1 VSHEPPSAR
10 LHYASP
16 ESDAD
21 VLYATR
27 FLAPDPLLFLQQ
39 GGRRLMLVNDL
50 ELGRA
55 QRVAYVH
62 SVLPWSV
69 YARDIERRG
78 WRATPARVI
87 HRVLAERGIRRV
99 QVPGSFSLALAR
111 ELSRRGIRIS
121 TETGQFWPQREI
133 KRADEVRSIAAALR
147 AAEAGI
153 EAGITALRACRI
165 GRDGFLRHGGR
176 RFTAEELR
184 AVVNTAVLARG
195 AVPAHTICACGD
207 QAVDPHEAGH
217 GPLRAH
223 VPIVI
228 DVFPRA
234 EATGYFADIT
244 RTLVRGRA
252 NERLQEAYAV
262 VSQALDLA
270 LRSAR
275 PGLRGASL
283 HEQVRAHFERHGYP
297 TGERRGRMQ
306 GFVHGTGHGVGLEI
320 HEAPAISAHRLG
332 RLRTGQVIA
341 LEPGLYY
348 LGLGGVRIEDL
359 ALVTRIGCRKLT
371 RLPRTL
377 EV

>member
-1 VSHEPPSAR
+1 MSGEPPSAR

-16 ESDAD
+16 EGDAD
-21 VLYATR
+21 ILYATR
-27 FLAPDPLLFLQQ
+27 FLAPDPLLFVQQ
-39 GGRRLMLVNDL
+39 GGRRLLLVNDL

-55 QRVAYVH
+55 QRVARVH
-62 SVLPWSV
+62 RVLSWSI
-69 YARDIERRG
+69 YARDIERKG

-87 HRVLAERGIRRV
+87 HRVLAERGIRHV
-99 QVPGSFSLALAR
+99 QVPGSFPLALAR
-111 ELSRRGIRIS
+111 ALSRSGIRIA
-121 TETGQFWPQREI
+121 TEAGPFWPQREI

-153 EAGITALRACRI
+153 EAGIAALRACRV
-165 GRDGFLRHGGR
+165 GRDGFLRRSSR

-184 AVVNTAVLARG
+184 AIVNTAVLARG

-223 VPIVI
+223 LPIVI

-234 EATGYFADIT
+234 DATGYFADIT
-244 RTLVRGRA
+244 RTVVRGRA
-252 NERLQEAYAV
+252 SERLREVYAV
-262 VSQALDLA
+262 VGQALDLA
-270 LRSAR
+270 LTSVR
-275 PGLRGASL
+275 PGLHGASL

-297 TGERRGRMQ
+297 TGARRGRMQ

-320 HEAPAISAHRLG
+320 HEAPAISARRLG
-332 RLRTGQVIA
+332 RFRSGQVIA

-359 ALVTRIGCRKLT
+359 ALVTRSGCRKLT